1 MNVKRKRMKLTSIQK
16 AEPLIISTHLEA
28 ISWVAL
34 AVDSLSS
41 ELICAV
47 GIPAGRDIIDPKCD
61 DYSRDKDSISK
72 QTRHK

>member
-47 GIPAGRDIIDPKCD
+47 YIDLKCD